1 MNSEMII
8 MNSKL
13 LRAFPYLLPEIMKTT
28 VLPITHSQEIL
39 LSTLGDEG
47 PILGASRKAI
57 EEFFASLISK

>member
-1 MNSEMII
+1 

-13 LRAFPYLLPEIMKTT
+13 LRAFPYLLPEIMKAT

-47 PILGASRKAI
+47 PILGASAKAI
-57 EEFFASLISK
+57 EEFLLFLN

>member
-13 LRAFPYLLPEIMKTT
+13 LRAFPYLLPEIMKAT